1 MKLKFSEYPLNIML
15 DNRCK
20 AYLKKMIYIDDK
32 RNIDDILAESVGG
45 VIQGLAKLPTIGE
58 FALFSLIDYVIRND
72 FAKYIKEQTD
82 EVIVNGKDIISVC
95 RETAVIIFIV
105 MQQYSHNKAGGLSQL
120 FRTTGRVI
128 TSLIKDFSLK
138 SIGDAFNIETLKL
151 EIQVSEACRIY
162 TLALLMQ
169 IFFSKD
175 KWNQYQEMQIRTLTE
190 ELLKKRKFTSLETVS
205 NEELF
210 ITDDLH
216 ILFASKNEIVVTKYV
231 EKNLDNIYQSVI
243 RSNKPALL
251 ELKTWIETYYEKNKE
266 S

>member
-1 MKLKFSEYPLNIML
+1 MKLKFSEYPLNIL
-15 DNRCK
+15 QDNRCK

-58 FALFSLIDYVIRND
+58 FALFSIIDYVTRND

-82 EVIVNGKDIISVC
+82 EVIINKKDIVSVC

-105 MQQYSHNKAGGLSQL
+105 MQQYSDNKAGGLSQL

-128 TSLIKDFSLK
+128 TSLINDFSFK

-151 EIQVSEACRIY
+151 EIQVSETCRIY

-169 IFFSKD
+169 ILFSRE
-175 KWNQYQEMQIRTLTE
+175 KWNQNQEMQIRALAE
-190 ELLKKRKFTSLETVS
+190 ELLKKRKFTSLETAS
-205 NEELF
+205 SKDLF

-216 ILFASKNEIVVTKYV
+216 ILFAGKSEIVVTEYV
-231 EKNLDNIYQSVI
+231 EKNLDNIYQTVI
-243 RSNKPALL
+243 RSNKPAIS
-251 ELKTWIETYYEKNKE
+251 ELKTWIETYYEKNKQ